1 MTAMRSEMSE
11 IGNVNR
17 VDDQATVL
25 IIADNAD
32 FARTI
37 TARWQAER
45 TVPMFTLMTGDLC
58 PGVNANAFDMAIVG
72 DVRPGVLPSVL
83 TILES
88 TSKPVLF
95 VAKDAHMAA
104 TVRETHTRTLVLC
117 QQEAVLDAV
126 ILVATE
132 ALRGALALARA
143 RGAEQAAASNEGQ
156 ATLGR
161 YMLEMRHTLNDAL
174 TSMLGNSELLLA
186 EPGALSA
193 KSREQLE
200 TIRHMAIRMHEIL
213 QRFSSLETELRY
225 VEKQAAREARARSHG
240 ASACL

>member
-1 MTAMRSEMSE
+1 MSD
-11 IGNVNR
+11 IATRNR
-17 VDDQATVL
+17 VNDQATVL

-45 TVPMFTLMTGDLC
+45 VLPGFTLMSGDLC
-58 PGVNANAFDMAIVG
+58 PGVNASAFDMAIVG

-83 TILES
+83 TILE
-88 TSKPVLF
+88 TTNKPVLF
-95 VAKDAHMAA
+95 VARDAHTAA

-117 QQEAVLDAV
+117 QPEEALDALV
-126 ILVATE
+126 LVATE
-132 ALRGALALARA
+132 ALRGREALARA
-143 RGAEQAAASNEGQ
+143 RRAEQTAASNEGQ

-193 KSREQLE
+193 KSRDQLE

-225 VEKQAAREARARSHG
+225 VEKQAEREARARSHG
-240 ASACL
+240 AADCL

>member
-1 MTAMRSEMSE
+1 MVRVNG
-11 IGNVNR
+11 IG
-17 VDDQATVL
+17 DQATVL

-45 TVPMFTLMTGDLC
+45 LVPVFTLMTGDLC
-58 PGVNANAFDMAIVG
+58 PGVNAGVFDMAIVG

-88 TSKPVLF
+88 TNKPVLF
-95 VAKDAHMAA
+95 VARDAHMAA

-117 QQEAVLDAV
+117 QHEGVLDAL
-126 ILVATE
+126 ILVASE
-132 ALRGALALARA
+132 ALLGAEALARA
-143 RGAEQAAASNEGQ
+143 RRAEQNAARQEGQ

-200 TIRHMAIRMHEIL
+200 TIRHMAIRMHEIW
-213 QRFSSLETELRY
+213 QRFSSLETELHY
-225 VEKQAAREARARSHG
+225 VEKQAAREARARSDRAAAG
-240 ASACL
+240 R